1 MLGRNIKEW
10 SGEMAYL
17 GIADEDFI
25 RGKVPM
31 TKQEIRILTIAKAR
45 LSSEDVVY
53 DIGAGTGA
61 LSVEAARQVMRGHV
75 YALERHQEGVQLI
88 RANAEKFQVHNL
100 TVLETEA
107 PAGIETLPYCDCVLI
122 GGSGSRLRPIL
133 EAVDGKLRKGGRIL
147 LNCITIQTLS
157 EAIDFFRAHPAGFR
171 YETIQVQVNRLRQIG
186 PYDMAQAQNPIYILC
201 ALKQDGNLADSS
213 DGEQDANA

>member
-1 MLGRNIKEW
+1 
-10 SGEMAYL
+10 MAYL
-17 GIADEDFI
+17 GIADEDLI

-157 EAIDFFRAHPAGFR
+157 EAIDFFRAHPAGFH

>member
-1 MLGRNIKEW
+1 
-10 SGEMAYL
+10 MAYL

-157 EAIDFFRAHPAGFR
+157 EAIDFFRAHSAGFR